1 MLVKAFC
8 TFVRPTLEYCSVVWS
23 PGFKKDIHR
32 LEAVQR
38 RFTNRLAGLHNMSY
52 WDRLDYLNW
61 DSLYNRRIKSDLLMT
76 NKILNG
82 QVDVEGS
89 ALFSKQVFE
98 TVTRGN
104 DAKLYKTRVYSVRDG
119 NYFSNRVINLWN
131 SLPSHVVSASSAGAF
146 KRKLQSLGYHSM

>member
-38 RFTNRLAGLHNMSY
+38 RFTKRLAGLHNMSY
-52 WDRLDYLNW
+52 WDRLDYLNL
-61 DSLYNRRIKSDLLMT
+61 DSLYNRRIKSDFLMT
-76 NKILNG
+76 YKILNG

-89 ALFSKQVFE
+89 AFF
-98 TVTRGN
+98 
-104 DAKLYKTRVYSVRDG
+104 
-119 NYFSNRVINLWN
+119 
-131 SLPSHVVSASSAGAF
+131 
-146 KRKLQSLGYHSM
+146 